1 MLQPLGSNLRDR
13 VILVGLTG
21 WDSGKL
27 HGVTI
32 AERTEQLVVNGLLE
46 ASGLL
51 YIFNSK
57 VKFIFIFYL
66 PSMVPSRTP
75 RSWVLW
81 YLVMVGSA

>member
-32 AERTEQLVVNGLLE
+32 AERTEQLAVNGLLE

-51 YIFNSK
+51 
-57 VKFIFIFYL
+57 
-66 PSMVPSRTP
+66 
-75 RSWVLW
+75 
-81 YLVMVGSA
+81 